1 MNRMFAKFFNQ
12 ALIAVGLSSLLLSS
26 TKPAQAQDYAEYDR
40 LLRSY
45 VDTRGLVNY
54 AGLKKEIG
62 VLKVFVDR
70 LGATDPLAIK
80 DAGERLRY
88 YLTSYNAWVL
98 YYAANAYPSK
108 SEMWNFIG
116 LFRDHEIALG
126 GRQSSLETLEHK
138 LIRAQFKDPRVH
150 FYLNC
155 AAFSCP
161 ALWPGA
167 IPAGKTLEVLEQ
179 SAKRFINDPRHVKY
193 EAAEKRLYLSKIFD
207 WFAADFLSYLKTQKG
222 IQQPHIAQYILLYLD
237 GPAREAL
244 NKTPVNEVSLKY
256 YSYSRSLNEQR

>member
-1 MNRMFAKFFNQ
+1 MFARFFIQ
-12 ALIAVGLSSLLLSS
+12 ALIAIGLWGVLLAH
-26 TKPAQAQDYAEYDR
+26 PRPVQAQDYAEYDR
-40 LLRSY
+40 LLRAY
-45 VDTRGLVNY
+45 VDARGLVNY

-62 VLKVFVDR
+62 ALKAFVDR

-88 YLTSYNAWVL
+88 YLTAYNAWVL

-116 LFRDHEIALG
+116 LFRDHAIIMG
-126 GRQSSLETLEHK
+126 GRKSSLETLERK
-138 LIRAQFKDPRVH
+138 IIRPQFKDPRVH

-161 ALWPGA
+161 ALWQGA
-167 IPAGKTLEVLEQ
+167 IPTGKTLEVLEQ

-193 EAAEKRLYLSKIFD
+193 EAVEKRLYLSKIFD
-207 WFAADFLSYLKTQKG
+207 WFADDFLSYLKTQKG
-222 IQQPHIAQYILLYLD
+222 IQQPHLAQYILLYLD

-244 NKTPVNEVSLKY
+244 AKMPFNEVSLKY